1 MVVKG
6 LAHRKAIIHL
16 NCYDFLAE
24 DLIPPRK
31 KVLLN
36 PGESR
41 SKRYFLTSNIFVS
54 QKAGYSGVQCEPCMT
69 GHIARHSLYVIANKP
84 RTVKND

>member
-1 MVVKG
+1 MDVKG

-24 DLIPPRK
+24 DLIPPGK

-41 SKRYFLTSNIFVS
+41 SKRY
-54 QKAGYSGVQCEPCMT
+54 VQCEPCMT